1 MDDEEF
7 IQFLVKEGYAE
18 PEARALV
25 GQVYDDDS
33 EIAPEGFFDIRTRDG
48 STVEVEVDGSM
59 GFAGV
64 LRFIVTGE
72 PSREQR
78 REIELR
84 EANARIAELGR
95 HNGQLAARLAE
106 SEAELSQLRS
116 GPDGSGPAT

>member
-25 GQVYDDDS
+25 GQVYEDDC
-33 EIAPEGFFDIRTRDG
+33 EIAPEGFFDISGRDG
-48 STVEVEVDGSM
+48 RTVEVEVDGSM

-72 PSREQR
+72 PSGNSGARSNCGRRPRAPTSSPPAWQR
-78 REIELR
+78 PRP
-84 EANARIAELGR
+84 
-95 HNGQLAARLAE
+95 
-106 SEAELSQLRS
+106 RS
-116 GPDGSGPAT
+116 AGSGPALTVPGRPGDP